1 MKQPFWKLKHDF
13 LCMKIINML
22 YENRCASQIYN
33 EIRSLMDFTTLENIE
48 KYDILEE
55 RGWITKNGKHIFIDD
70 GSSSGGNSPA
80 EKKVAEIR
88 KNIIQNQKIAIVPR
102 QDIHRQGTKMYYDRK
117 AALAAKN
124 QYGPA
129 YLTISDTEI
138 LELVNKYKGK
148 GTIWLDKNLQWNN
161 QELIVTNNKIVGVCV
176 NNLTGKSVATSVFKI
191 HYSQQGFHIVPDY
204 PSKKK
209 G

>member
-1 MKQPFWKLKHDF
+1 
-13 LCMKIINML
+13 
-22 YENRCASQIYN
+22 
-33 EIRSLMDFTTLENIE
+33 MDFTTLENIE

>member
-1 MKQPFWKLKHDF
+1 
-13 LCMKIINML
+13 ML
-22 YENRCASQIYN
+22 YENQSPVQIYN

-80 EKKVAEIR
+80 EKKVTEIR

-102 QDIHRQGTKMYYDRK
+102 QDVHRQGTKMYYDRQ
-117 AALAAKN
+117 AALASKN

-129 YLTISDTEI
+129 YLTISNQEI

-148 GTIWLDKNLQWNN
+148 GTIRLDENLQWDN

-176 NNLTGKSVATSVFKI
+176 NNLTGKSVTTSVFKI
-191 HYSQQGFHIVPDY
+191 HYSQKGIHIVPDY